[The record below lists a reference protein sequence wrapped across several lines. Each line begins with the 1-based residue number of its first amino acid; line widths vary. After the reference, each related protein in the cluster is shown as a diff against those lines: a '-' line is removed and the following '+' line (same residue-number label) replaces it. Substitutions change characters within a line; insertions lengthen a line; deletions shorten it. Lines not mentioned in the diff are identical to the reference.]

1 MHYFFCVAY
10 KDTDPTWLLQ
20 DATFEKMGALM
31 AENGGRQLGMFDE
44 LSAFLIKI
52 KLYSSRGLT
61 DSHELAMFLELHNAN
76 PWTRTTGISY
86 IHVRPHINVGTKYI
100 QDNILL
106 LMIWCSRQHALYNV
120 RSSCTFNDKHL
131 CRVG

>member
-1 MHYFFCVAY
+1 MKHNAHIGINIHLLC
-10 KDTDPTWLLQ
+10 KWTQLCRMCITLSDTDPTWLLQ

-61 DSHELAMFLELHNAN
+61 DSHELSLFLELYNAN
-76 PWTRTTGISY
+76 PWTRTTGRQADYSVY
-86 IHVRPHINVGTKYI
+86 VVG
-100 QDNILL
+100 
-106 LMIWCSRQHALYNV
+106 
-120 RSSCTFNDKHL
+120 
-131 CRVG
+131 

>member
-1 MHYFFCVAY
+1 MYTLDLLCVTY

-61 DSHELAMFLELHNAN
+61 ASHELAMFLELHNAN
-76 PWTRTTGISY
+76 PWTRTTGTCTY
-86 IHVRPHINVGTKYI
+86 KY
-100 QDNILL
+100 
-106 LMIWCSRQHALYNV
+106 
-120 RSSCTFNDKHL
+120 L
-131 CRVG
+131 CIPMYTLVQSTSMNPAYFVQAPLQSTG